1 MSAPRSDVTPG
12 EHFVRFWS
20 APSDGSAAS
29 LFRIAYGLLATWT
42 AVGVFLNLDRY
53 YGYRGLVPWEVVQGF
68 PEQRYSLLALA
79 PESSA
84 WLGAIAAAFLAGAL
98 MVTVGAWPRLGALLI
113 YATNVGLQHRNPYVL
128 NNGDRLFVILAAL
141 AVFLPWGARYSV
153 DAWRR
158 ARRGLPELRGHVWAQ
173 RLIALQVSYI
183 YLSSC
188 FAKLRYAEW
197 REGTAVRDVL
207 SSPVFSEWPMRVEFT
222 PLVQFLTWS
231 TLAFELLFPILVW
244 NPRFRPYLL
253 AAGLLFHA
261 GIEVTM
267 TIPMFSAVMITT
279 YACFLSD
286 GEAHALV
293 AKSKRAVERLFS
305 RRERGRAARAVP
317 EP

>member
-1 MSAPRSDVTPG
+1 MSEPASEAPLR
-12 EHFVRFWS
+12 EHFLRFFF
-20 APSDGSAAS
+20 APSNGSAAS
-29 LFRIAYGLLATWT
+29 LFRIVYGLLATWT
-42 AVGVFLNLDRY
+42 ALGVFLNLDRY
-53 YGYRGLVPWEVVQGF
+53 YGYHGLVPWEAVQGF

-84 WLGAIAAAFLAGAL
+84 WLTAIAAGFLAGAL
-98 MVTVGAWPRLGALLI
+98 MVTVGAWPKIGAVLI
-113 YATNVGLQHRNPYVL
+113 YVTNVGLQHRNPYVL

-158 ARRGLPELRGHVWAQ
+158 ARKGLPELRGGVWAQ

-197 REGTAVRDVL
+197 RDGTAVRSVL
-207 SSPVFSEWPMRVEFT
+207 SSPVFSEWPMRVDFM

-231 TLAFELLFPILVW
+231 TLAFEFLFPILVFY
-244 NPRFRPYLL
+244 PRFRPYLL
-253 AAGLLFHA
+253 VAGLLFHA
-261 GIEVTM
+261 GIEITM
-267 TIPMFSAVMITT
+267 TIPMFSAVMVAT

-286 GEAHALV
+286 QEADALV
-293 AKSKRAVERLFS
+293 MRAKRSVEALFF
-305 RRERGRAARAVP
+305 RRGGAATVRGT
-317 EP
+317 